1 MSANLAD
8 SQWDRFHPF
17 LSSVAEIRSRAR
29 QQIQAGAASADRAID
44 RDAVL
49 RLLNAALATEL
60 ACVVRYRR
68 YCLMTADAVP
78 DARKNEFMKR
88 AQEEQGHADQ
98 IAAHIVELGGQP
110 NLNSSS
116 APDRREIELADDEML
131 TDMLAE
137 DLIAERIA
145 IDTYRDIVRYLGE
158 REPATR
164 QLIENIMSAEQG
176 HAEELASLRDEMLRR
191 ERAAATAAAG
201 AASQAGAVLEEMR

>member
-8 SQWDRFHPF
+8 PQRDRIHPF

-29 QQIQAGAASADRAID
+29 LQIQEGAASADRPIE

-78 DARKNEFMKR
+78 EGPKNEFMKR

-98 IAAHIVELGGQP
+98 IAARIVELGGQP
-110 NLNSSS
+110 NLNASNQS
-116 APDRREIELADDEML
+116 DRGELGDDEML

-145 IDTYRDIVRYLGE
+145 LDTYREIIRYLGDQ
-158 REPATR
+158 EPATR
-164 QLIENIMSAEQG
+164 QLIEKIMSAEQG

-191 ERAAATAAAG
+191 DRAAAVANTATH
-201 AASQAGAVLEEMR
+201 AVIGLDDLR

>member
-1 MSANLAD
+1 MSTNLAD
-8 SQWDRFHPF
+8 PQRDRIHPF

-29 QQIQAGAASADRAID
+29 RQIEAGATSADRPIE

-68 YCLMTADAVP
+68 YCLMAAEAVP
-78 DARKNEFMKR
+78 EVPKNEFMKR

-110 NLNSSS
+110 NLNAANQS
-116 APDRREIELADDEML
+116 DRGELGDDEML

-145 IDTYRDIVRYLGE
+145 IDTYREIIRYLGDQ
-158 REPATR
+158 EPTTR
-164 QLIENIMSAEQG
+164 QLIEKIMSAEQG

-191 ERAAATAAAG
+191 ERAAAAVTTATH
-201 AASQAGAVLEEMR
+201 AVIGLDDLR

>member
-1 MSANLAD
+1 MSANLSD
-8 SQWDRFHPF
+8 PQRDRFHPF
-17 LSSVAEIRSRAR
+17 LSSVADIRSRAR
-29 QQIQAGAASADRAID
+29 QYMAAGADGATD
-44 RDAVL
+44 RDAVV

-78 DARKNEFMKR
+78 DARKSEFMKR
-88 AQEEQGHADQ
+88 AQEEQSHADL
-98 IAAHIVELGGQP
+98 IVAHIVELGGQP
-110 NLNSSS
+110 NLNPSS
-116 APDRREIELADDEML
+116 ASDRGHAELADDEML

-145 IDTYRDIVRYLGE
+145 IDTYRDIIRYLGE

-164 QLIENIMSAEQG
+164 QLIERIMSAEQG

-191 ERAAATAAAG
+191 ERAAAAATAATHAG
-201 AASQAGAVLEEMR
+201 AALEDVR

>member
-8 SQWDRFHPF
+8 PQRDRIHPF
-17 LSSVAEIRSRAR
+17 LSSVAEIRSRTRR
-29 QQIQAGAASADRAID
+29 QIEAGAASADRPIE

-68 YCLMTADAVP
+68 YCLMTAEAVP
-78 DARKNEFMKR
+78 EVPKNEFMKR

-110 NLNSSS
+110 NLNASNQS
-116 APDRREIELADDEML
+116 DRGELGDDEML

-145 IDTYRDIVRYLGE
+145 IDTYREIIRYLGDQ
-158 REPATR
+158 EPATR
-164 QLIENIMSAEQG
+164 QLIETIMSAEQG

-191 ERAAATAAAG
+191 DRAAAVANTATH
-201 AASQAGAVLEEMR
+201 AVIALDDMS